1 MSETVT
7 IKIEING
14 VVYPVSCM
22 SGEEARLIE
31 SSKEINKVISSLSD
45 ISKTV
50 GETRLLAMTSLIL
63 ADKLIEKKNTNDDS
77 KSDDNLKELI
87 NWLEKATE
95 RMNRVAK
102 LLENK

>member
-7 IKIEING
+7 VKIEING

>member
-7 IKIEING
+7 VKIEING

-50 GETRLLAMTSLIL
+50 GETRLLAMTSLIV
-63 ADKLIEKKNTNDDS
+63 ADKLIEKKNFVD
-77 KSDDNLKELI
+77 K
-87 NWLEKATE
+87 W
-95 RMNRVAK
+95 K
-102 LLENK
+102 LNFANYHALVKK